1 MACFCTNTVFVLDPD
16 LYLSIRIRLLL
27 YKSGS
32 GTASL
37 DTGLLTSWKSI
48 RLIRIRWDS
57 NYFAGSG
64 CDRTNFILLICFW
77 FFFHY
82 FTIYFITRTFVAL
95 ILMHVFSPLSPHRT
109 DTMRERERERC
120 FNSCVFLP
128 WYVITSAETDQI
140 LTGSFLCQPSIE
152 ECTGTQYLLEIVNKL
167 FIQNTHK
174 YCAIQ

>member
-48 RLIRIRWDS
+48 RLIRISWDS

-64 CDRTNFILLICFW
+64 CDRTNFILLIVHCKLNNLGKA
-77 FFFHY
+77 Y
-82 FTIYFITRTFVAL
+82 I
-95 ILMHVFSPLSPHRT
+95 
-109 DTMRERERERC
+109 
-120 FNSCVFLP
+120 
-128 WYVITSAETDQI
+128 
-140 LTGSFLCQPSIE
+140 SIIQE
-152 ECTGTQYLLEIVNKL
+152 KL
-167 FIQNTHK
+167 FCQK
-174 YCAIQ
+174 APWA